1 MEHPASCGCWT
12 AGVSRLVGCPWCVQG
27 YATSTERCQH
37 ARATQGPPPGDGQM
51 GSWLSW
57 GPLSAVHGGY
67 WWVVLG
73 RRFLRMH
80 IIVIHTVQV
89 SPDVTKTKT
98 ISHNS
103 RN

>member
-1 MEHPASCGCWT
+1 MDVGPQVCPGLLA
-12 AGVSRLVGCPWCVQG
+12 ALGVSKGMPQAQSDVSMP
-27 YATSTERCQH
+27 
-37 ARATQGPPPGDGQM
+37 GPPRARQGDGQM
-51 GSWLSW
+51 GSWLIWLSW
-57 GPLSAVHGGY
+57 GPLSAVHGGF
-67 WWVVLG
+67 VLG

-80 IIVIHTVQV
+80 IKVIHAVQV